1 MLQLILGRSG
11 FGKTHTIRKIIKEK
25 LKKGQEKIL
34 LIVPEQYSFETEK
47 AMLELVGE
55 ELYSK
60 IFIMSFRK
68 LSEYIFENLGK
79 PCGTVLNDS
88 HKAILM
94 YLSIE
99 SVKDKLKIYKD
110 SSNND
115 EFISMMLS
123 ANDEFKMC
131 NINNDALEKISSS
144 IVNRT
149 LKAKLSDAQLIL
161 SRYDFLLK
169 DKFIDP
175 TDELTLAYNLLQK
188 NDLFKDYSI
197 FFDSFDGFTPQ
208 QLLFLE
214 YFLKCSKETFITFC
228 TDKETFFEDFDNTVD
243 LFEPVDKNVRK
254 ILEISKKN
262 NIKVNAPIILN
273 ENPIKN
279 QELSALEE
287 NFLRTKKNN
296 EKISICDSIEIYN
309 AKNQYDE
316 MEFVAKSIKKAIES
330 GNYRYKDIFI
340 ISRNEQLYKRI
351 IDICFQKYNIPLFF
365 DKTESVEPKLL
376 PTFFLSL
383 LEIIKG
389 NFQSSDIFKLLKID
403 LLGFDYDEISDLENY
418 VLLWN
423 IDRSAWFEDFKE
435 NPRGL
440 CGKLTDE
447 DIEKLK
453 NLNALR
459 VKIINPILIFSEKLK
474 KSHNGKEITEHLYRF
489 CEEINLREKIK
500 TYSENLL
507 KNGEY
512 ELAKEQVSVWNL
524 MVNIFED
531 MAKLLTSQKIS
542 IEKYYQVLKIV
553 LNLSDIGKIPSKIDC
568 VAFGTADRIRPENK
582 KIVFLIGANEGEF
595 PRYPASAGIFSDDE
609 RCKLLS
615 LGLNLYDSLEGLS
628 LNERFLSYKAVT
640 LPSEKLF
647 VSFVSST
654 LSGET
659 KYPSEIVK
667 GIKSI
672 FENVDIKDE
681 KSFEIYDEIWTKKSA
696 IELLSKHFKDNSR
709 LSNTLKKYLKEDN
722 EIKDKVNLL
731 EKVALKKP
739 IIFEDQQNT
748 SLLFKDNVK
757 LSASQVESYY
767 LCPFQFFCKY
777 SLKAKKRKKVEF
789 NSLEYG
795 SLMHFVLEK
804 ILKNYSA
811 DEIKR
816 ISKNDLEEIISNIL
830 NDYVKLKFGELKTK
844 TDRFKYLFSR
854 VAKAAVP
861 LILHIADE
869 FSQSEFKAT
878 DFELQIGKNSK
889 VPALR
894 LELGSGDFV
903 EIEGK
908 IDRVDTLQKNG
919 QIYVRVVDYKTGTK
933 EFNLSDILYGLNLQ
947 MLVYLLAL
955 EKNPKNKS
963 IVVPCGVLYMPAI
976 RPTVTAEHNVDAI
989 DLNSQK
995 TKKLKMNGL
1004 LIDSPEIIEAME
1016 KDAKGIF
1023 IPAKIKN
1030 SQVQKSESLV
1040 STELMGKILKKI
1052 ESLIIEMAENLKSGL
1067 IPAKPA
1073 KGLYDACEFCDYKE
1087 ACSFEENS
1095 DQVVNVENFKT
1106 EEVERFLDGISQRK

>member
-11 FGKTHTIRKIIKEK
+11 FGKTHTIRNLIKEK
-25 LKKGQEKIL
+25 VENGQEKIL

-47 AMLELVGE
+47 AMLKLIGE

-60 IFIMSFRK
+60 ILIMSFRK
-68 LSEYIFENLGK
+68 LSEYTFEKLGK
-79 PCGTVLNDS
+79 PCGTVLNDA

-94 YLSIE
+94 YLSID
-99 SVKDKLKIYKD
+99 SVKNELKIYKD
-110 SSNND
+110 TTSDN
-115 EFISMMLS
+115 EFISMMIS
-123 ANDEFKMC
+123 TNDEFKMC
-131 NINNDALEKISSS
+131 NINNLDLEEFSQN
-144 IVNRT
+144 VNNKT
-149 LKAKLSDAQLIL
+149 LRAKLDDAQLIL
-161 SRYDFLLK
+161 SKYNFLLK

-175 TDELTLAYNLLQK
+175 IDELTLACKLLK
-188 NDLFKDYSI
+188 ENNLFKGYSV

-208 QLLFLE
+208 QLLILE
-214 YFLKCSKETFITFC
+214 YFFKCSKETFITFC
-228 TDKETFFEDFDNTVD
+228 TDKEDLIEDVKFENTVD
-243 LFEPVDKNVRK
+243 LFGPVNKHISK

-262 NIKVNAPIILN
+262 NVQVNSPIILK
-273 ENPIKN
+273 KN
-279 QELSALEE
+279 SKKDQELSILEE
-287 NFLRTKKNN
+287 NFFRSKKNN
-296 EKISICDSIEIYN
+296 MRNGTCKAIEIYN

-316 MEFVAKSIKKAIES
+316 VEFVAKSIKKLVETE
-330 GNYRYKDIFI
+330 NYKYKNFFI
-340 ISRNEQLYKRI
+340 ISRNDQIYKGI
-351 IDICFQKYNIPLFF
+351 IDVCFSKYNIPLFF
-365 DKTESVEPKLL
+365 DKNESIESKLL
-376 PTFFLSL
+376 PTFLLSL
-383 LEIIKG
+383 LEVIKG
-389 NFQSSDIFKLLKID
+389 NFQSSDIFKFLKID
-403 LLGFDYDEISDLENY
+403 LLGFDYDDISDLENY
-418 VLLWN
+418 VLLWS
-423 IDRSAWFEDFKE
+423 IDKADWFNDFTE
-435 NPRGL
+435 SPRGL
-440 CGKLTDE
+440 CGNLTDE
-447 DIEKLK
+447 DIEKLS

-459 VKIINPILIFSEKLK
+459 EKIINPLLNFSEKLK
-474 KSHNGKEITEHLYRF
+474 KSNTGKEMAEHLYRF

-500 TYSENLL
+500 AYSESLL
-507 KNGEY
+507 KNGEV
-512 ELAKEQVSVWNL
+512 ELAQEQVSVWDL
-524 MVNIFED
+524 MINIFED
-531 MAKLLTSQKIS
+531 MAKLMSSKKIN
-542 IEKYYQVLKIV
+542 IEKFHQILKIV
-553 LNLSDIGKIPSKIDC
+553 LNLSDIGKIPSKLDS

-640 LPSEKLF
+640 FPSEKLF
-647 VSFVSST
+647 VSFVNST
-654 LSGET
+654 LSGES

-667 GIKSI
+667 EIKLI
-672 FENVDIKDE
+672 FENVNIKDE
-681 KSFEIYDEIWTKKSA
+681 KSFSLYDEIWTKKPA
-696 IELLSKHFKDNSR
+696 LELFSKHFKENSKF
-709 LSNTLKKYLKEDN
+709 SNTLKKYFEND
-722 EIKDKVNLL
+722 IQTKDKVKLL
-731 EKVALKKP
+731 EKVAVKKP

-748 SLLFKDNVK
+748 EILFKDNIKV
-757 LSASQVESYY
+757 SASQVESYY

-789 NSLEYG
+789 DSLEYG

-811 DEIKR
+811 EEIKKL
-816 ISKNDLEEIISNIL
+816 SKNSLEKVIGDIL

-854 VAKAAVP
+854 VIKASTP

-869 FSQSEFKAT
+869 LSQSEFKAT

-889 VPALR
+889 VPALK
-894 LELGSGDFV
+894 LKLNSGDFV

-908 IDRVDTLQKNG
+908 IDRVDTLEKNG
-919 QIYVRVVDYKTGTK
+919 QTYVRVVDYKTGTK

-955 EKNPKNKS
+955 EKNPKNKCS
-963 IVVPCGVLYMPAI
+963 VVPCGVLYMPAI
-976 RPTVTAEHNVDAI
+976 RPTVTAEHNVNET
-989 DLNSQK
+989 DLNNQK

-1004 LIDSPEIIEAME
+1004 LIDTPEVIYSME

-1040 STELMGKILKKI
+1040 SAEMMGKILKKI
-1052 ESLIIEMAENLKSGL
+1052 EKLIIKMAENLKAGH

-1095 DQVVNVENFKT
+1095 DEVINIENFKT
-1106 EEVERFLDGISQRK
+1106 EEVENFLN